1 MCQKP
6 YETEVSSRYCG
17 DGISSEEQ
25 GMLESYT
32 TTFPKKVKVTFDG
45 KWTFKILLR

>member
-6 YETEVSSRYCG
+6 HETEVSSWWCG

-25 GMLESYT
+25 GMLGSYT
-32 TTFPKKVKVTFDG
+32 TAFPKKVKVTFDG
-45 KWTFKILLR
+45 KWTFKTLLR